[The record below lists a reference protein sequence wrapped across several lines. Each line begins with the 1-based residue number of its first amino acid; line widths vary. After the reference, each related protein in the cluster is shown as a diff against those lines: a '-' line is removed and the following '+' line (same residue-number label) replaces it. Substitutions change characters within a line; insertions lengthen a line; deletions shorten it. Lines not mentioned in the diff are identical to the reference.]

1 MAMGGLEEIS
11 KTKLTFN
18 ERRTNFSKKIT
29 LANFQPQIIVITL
42 FPFSFSKKIRVKAK
56 RVNFKEELQK

>member
-18 ERRTNFSKKIT
+18 ERRTKKLT

-42 FPFSFSKKIRVKAK
+42 FPFFFSKKYV
-56 RVNFKEELQK
+56 